1 MKREHKTH
9 FPQIGEVE
17 KMGALLPLSHF
28 IKFFYNAC
36 YAQLLLEWAD
46 GEKGKKE
53 KGDILV
59 FLLLLASLFAF
70 SLWALLHLLETKSSK
85 HKLVMVLVYKHKL
98 KLDLQT
104 K

>member
-1 MKREHKTH
+1 MLKIKTTLRKNEKEHKTH

-17 KMGALLPLSHF
+17 KMGALLPLSPF
-28 IKFFYNAC
+28 IKIFYNAC

-59 FLLLLASLFAF
+59 FLLLLATLLAF
-70 SLWALLHLLETKSSK
+70 SLWALLHLPETKSFE
-85 HKLVMVLVYKHKL
+85 H
-98 KLDLQT
+98 
-104 K
+104 